1 VKRQKLENVQEE
13 KQLTMD
19 MEEMKDVEV
28 TVVAEVEAAVAKGCG
43 G

>member
-1 VKRQKLENVQEE
+1 MIMNPKTTTIIIGDSRN
-13 KQLTMD
+13 